1 MEKSKS
7 LGDKLVVTITA
18 DKYVFKGPNRPVFN
32 ESLRSEAIASLKV
45 VDYVA
50 INYSASAA
58 LSLND
63 LKPDFYCKGQDYKN
77 FKDDITGQIK
87 NEVKILKRNT
97 GKFVL
102 TDEITFSSSSLL
114 NLTGNI
120 NKSKHNKT
128 IKEIKKR
135 TNFFQ
140 IKNIIDKIKKDK
152 ILVIGET
159 IIDQYNFCEAIGKS
173 GKEPVLVL
181 KDLSQQEFLG
191 GAAFIAKNVA
201 SFSDNVSLLSMLG
214 EKKQFIKRLIKS

>member
-1 MEKSKS
+1 MFLKDPIG
-7 LGDKLVVTITA
+7 LFLT
-18 DKYVFKGPNRPVFN
+18 
-32 ESLRSEAIASLKV
+32 SLRSEAIASLKV

-58 LSLND
+58 LSLKY
-63 LKPDFYCKGQDYKN
+63 LKPDFYCKGKDYKN

-87 NEVKILKRNT
+87 NEVKILKRNK

-159 IIDQYNFCEAIGKS
+159 IIDQYNFCEAMGKS

-181 KDLSQQEFLG
+181 KVGRQILG

-201 SFSDNVSLLSMLG
+201 SFS
-214 EKKQFIKRLIKS
+214 ECFFT